1 MEIGQTI
8 AGKIVRVL
16 PYGAMV
22 QLENGVSGLVH
33 ISEIAEHFIK
43 DIHQHCSIGAR
54 VVVYILR
61 HGADGRW
68 EFSLKRAQTADAPP
82 DNFGAEQPM
91 YDAAA
96 SSEPPHFNAEQK
108 AARREAFD
116 EKMRDFLDD
125 SSERL
130 EDARRHQAKG
140 RGGKGKRR

>member
-1 MEIGQTI
+1 MEVGQT
-8 AGKIVRVL
+8 ASGKIVKVL

-22 QLENGVSGLVH
+22 QLANGVTGLVH
-33 ISEIAEHFIK
+33 ISEIADHFIN
-43 DIHQHCSIGAR
+43 DINQYCSVGAR

-68 EFSLKRAQTADAPP
+68 EFSLKRAQTDGALPG
-82 DNFGAEQPM
+82 NFGAEQPM
-91 YDAAA
+91 YNDATL
-96 SSEPPHFNAEQK
+96 SEQPRLNAEQK

-116 EKMRDFLDD
+116 EKMRDFFDD

-130 EDARRHQAKG
+130 EDARRHQTKG